1 MQTDSDK
8 CDGKREMSRAMEIA
22 SAPIYKENAL
32 CEDGE
37 RKATASNSFE
47 KYCFFNTLVK
57 SIWKNSECK
66 KR

>member
-1 MQTDSDK
+1 
-8 CDGKREMSRAMEIA
+8 MSRAMEIA